1 MKTADIVNS
10 LKEIFGSDG
19 NWKRLSKKKSPFKSA
34 WRNAVNVREF
44 ENKNDGRRIFH
55 FEEVSDSTEVSTA
68 SAFYTG
74 GDIIYSYVLDPKECF
89 VTFII
94 EDKEIFDL
102 TGNITELGNFID
114 VIREVDFDRY
124 GMLPRE
130 NGIGVDALKFEPVM
144 KALAPY
150 TKDDR
155 ILDVFANI
163 TNTKTDD
170 IQKFNGLIENKI
182 YYEVVNGSIKYFTD
196 STKSQQVLLPDGFW
210 NLVGVDL
217 TLDSKTYNYIVNERT
232 LEMHDHFIEI
242 GGVTSVTNDERVKV
256 IVNTFGEAN
265 WVAGAQSISARTTI
279 SGKPIN
285 VVEFTEVASGTKI
298 QVLDDGKHIA
308 AWNGVK
314 FSYALN
320 FYWDLILVI
329 DDTVVVNDKK
339 VMSKNL
345 HMFIKHMLDN
355 DMNGVSFK
363 YHEDT
368 NLLIVSNYDAFKSII
383 NSPIAV
389 ESRKLTNVFSKEMFG
404 SVRDSTIDDWNDFF
418 FAEKWYFDFDDDDGD
433 CIMFHH
439 SPENKDGLMDQHV
452 SDAFAKRGK
461 PLPNWLDEVC
471 ENMFESDKSK
481 KETIAQLEALGFVY
495 SKELLH

>member
-1 MKTADIVNS
+1 MKTTDIVNS

-19 NWKRLSKKKSPFKSA
+19 NWKRLSKKKSPFKSV
-34 WRNAVNVREF
+34 WLNDVYVREF

-55 FEEVSDSTEVSTA
+55 FEEENDSTEVSSA

-74 GDIIYSYVLDPKECF
+74 GDIIYSYALNPTECN
-89 VTFII
+89 VTFLI
-94 EDKEIFDL
+94 EDKEIFDI
-102 TGNITELGNFID
+102 TGNLSQLGHFID
-114 VIREVDFDRY
+114 LIKEEDSESYDLLPSERGVGVETLDFIKVKNMLVTHAVDERV
-124 GMLPRE
+124 L
-130 NGIGVDALKFEPVM
+130 DAY
-144 KALAPY
+144 A
-150 TKDDR
+150 T
-155 ILDVFANI
+155 I
-163 TNTKTDD
+163 TNSTVNHIK
-170 IQKFNGLIENKI
+170 KVNGLIENKM
-182 YYEVVNGSIKYFTD
+182 YYEVVNGDIKYFTD

-210 NLVGVDL
+210 NLFGIDL
-217 TLDSKTYNYIVNERT
+217 TYDSKTGNYSVHPRT

-242 GGVTSVTNDERVKV
+242 GETVSVTNDDRLKV
-256 IVNTFGEAN
+256 VINTFGDAT
-265 WVAGAQSISARTTI
+265 WVAGDKTI
-279 SGKPIN
+279 SKHTSITGKPIN

-298 QVLDDGKHIA
+298 QVLDDGKNIA
-308 AWNGVK
+308 AWNGAK

-368 NLLIVSNYDAFKSII
+368 NLLIVSNYVAFKSII

-404 SVRDSTIDDWNDFF
+404 SVRDDIDDWNDFF

-439 SPENKDGLMDQHV
+439 SPENKDGVMDQHV

-471 ENMFESDKSK
+471 ENMFTSEKSK

-495 SKELLH
+495 SKDLLH